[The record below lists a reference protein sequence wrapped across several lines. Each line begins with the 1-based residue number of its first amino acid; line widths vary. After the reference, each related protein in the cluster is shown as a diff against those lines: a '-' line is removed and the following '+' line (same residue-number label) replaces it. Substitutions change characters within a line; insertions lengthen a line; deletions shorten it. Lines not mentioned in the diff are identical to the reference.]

1 MAATAEQGGA
11 ISLETTPTLS
21 PEQRRQ
27 IITSLGGGTSK
38 PKAKEPEVYRGE
50 RHKLRGWLAQ
60 LIVYYTTVGWQNS
73 HDKEKSS
80 MQQAS

>member
-1 MAATAEQGGA
+1 MAATTEQGGA
-11 ISLETTPTLS
+11 TSSEATPILN
-21 PEQRRQ
+21 PEKMRQ
-27 IITSLGGGTSK
+27 IVRSLSRGTRK

-60 LIVYYTTVGWQNS
+60 LIVYYRTVGWQNRY
-73 HDKEKSS
+73 DEEKSS